1 MRTLLLILTLMQIL
15 PVSAQ
20 PRQSLVPGGIAI
32 VQLIT
37 DETIGFRFNGKSV
50 LTTWIDGAPSAV
62 VGLPLDLKPGEH
74 YIEKIDSD
82 SIQKKF
88 FEVGHKHYTTQY
100 ITIENERKVNPYAS
114 DWDRILAEKTRQQKA
129 RDYFTDIEVDIDFL
143 QPVEGINTGS
153 FGRRRVFNGQ
163 PRRPHSGMDFAAEEG
178 TPIIAPSAGK
188 VIELGDFFFS
198 GKLVYV
204 DHGQGLISMFAH
216 LSDIDVVLG
225 EQLKKGQVLGKVGST
240 GRVTGPHLHWSL
252 GLNGT
257 WIDPSLF
264 LAGQK

>member
-1 MRTLLLILTLMQIL
+1 MQIL

-32 VQLIT
+32 VQLIA
-37 DETIGFRFNGKSV
+37 DETIGFRFNGKPV
-50 LTTWIDGAPSAV
+50 LTTQIDGVSTAV
-62 VGLPLDLKPGEH
+62 VGLPLNLKPGKH
-74 YIEKIDSD
+74 HIEKIDSG

-129 RDYFTDIEVDIDFL
+129 RDYFTDSEVDINFL

-216 LSDIDVVLG
+216 MSDIDVVLG

-264 LAGQK
+264 LPGQK